1 MTLRPVGQDREQPLD
16 VALVADKVIVNDEN
30 QSAPS
35 DPQERVQLGQHLLI
49 ALRAWDAAIDL
60 DDVAELALK
69 GTAARVLDRHRAV
82 ASEVG
87 EMEVRYGRRG
97 ERRPLGGLVDAFRDA
112 ALEVANE
119 LRQSRLCLSEENV
132 VSLW

>member
-1 MTLRPVGQDREQPLD
+1 MTLRPVGQDRKQSLD
-16 VALVADKVIVNDEN
+16 VALVADKVIINDEN
-30 QSAPS
+30 QPAPS

-60 DDVAELALK
+60 YDVAELALK

-82 ASEVG
+82 ESEVG

-97 ERRPLGGLVDAFRDA
+97 ERRPLGGLVYMFRDA

-119 LRQSRLCLSEENV
+119 LRQGRLRLAEEDV
-132 VSLW
+132 IGLG